1 MFAVS
6 FHSFQYKYLILLG
19 ALKATGN
26 RGLQPAMD
34 HILEHEG
41 QPIPDAVSE
50 QASSSGP
57 MDVDN
62 EDEDA
67 EALKSLGVVAGNVVE
82 AKVRVKQQE
91 RVSIL
96 AWLTCAFTVYPGR
109 ASNAQNVV
117 KSSRTQLWPTSMRK
131 GVVMTSLRSRPK
143 K

>member
-1 MFAVS
+1 MNVRSLNTA
-6 FHSFQYKYLILLG
+6 QYISHFLFILG

-41 QPIPDAVSE
+41 QPIPDLGGVSE

-67 EALKSLGVVAGNVVE
+67 EALKSLGVVAGNAVE
-82 AKVRVKQQE
+82 AKVSVKQRE
-91 RVSIL
+91 RVR
-96 AWLTCAFTVYPGR
+96 V
-109 ASNAQNVV
+109 
-117 KSSRTQLWPTSMRK
+117 
-131 GVVMTSLRSRPK
+131 
-143 K
+143 

>member
-1 MFAVS
+1 MSHFPFIS
-6 FHSFQYKYLILLG
+6 G

-41 QPIPDAVSE
+41 QPIPDIGDISE
-50 QASSSGP
+50 QSSSSGP

-82 AKVRVKQQE
+82 AKVRVKERE
-91 RVSIL
+91 RVSTR
-96 AWLTCAFTVYPGR
+96 ACLTCFHG
-109 ASNAQNVV
+109 
-117 KSSRTQLWPTSMRK
+117 
-131 GVVMTSLRSRPK
+131 
-143 K
+143 